1 MESFSKLK
9 FFFIIIFLF
18 CSKLNASEEII
29 TYQQIL
35 ENPGDLKLN
44 LKYAKQESEIGNYK
58 QTISTLERLNI
69 IYPENIEIKLYLL
82 SILVQIDSPQQAS
95 TLINDIKLLN
105 NLSPDDLETVLEL
118 EAEISERNLDKLWS
132 VNLDLSGSGL
142 YTDNVNSVS
151 KTRLQ
156 NDSDAIIGFNKA
168 KYDRTL
174 SGDIGVSVSRDIGE
188 ESSIVF
194 NLSHGDSEQYSETDD
209 DFETYNF
216 TTAFDTQVADHNI
229 SPYIILG
236 KTDYQDDA
244 DSFSYIYG
252 FGGNTSIGN
261 KYSLSYGYS
270 FADSK
275 NNNNSSDL
283 TANQKNSITHS
294 YSIGLDTYIN
304 DIVSTSIGLGYSD
317 SDAKVDDGNDYETYD
332 LSLRVNLALPW
343 AFISFTDSVSFN
355 DYKKADASINSKT
368 IRSDYTNT
376 FDITFTKSIGD
387 LFPNLD
393 PNRSLLVNFSYE
405 KLISEANIINYD
417 YITDSFTLTFSKSLN
432 LY

>member
-1 MESFSKLK
+1 MESFSKIK
-9 FFFIIIFLF
+9 FFFLITFLF
-18 CSKLNASEEII
+18 CSKLCASEETI

-35 ENPGDLKLN
+35 ENPADLKLN
-44 LKYAKQESEIGNYK
+44 LMYAKQESEIGNYK

-82 SILVQIDSPQQAS
+82 SILVQIDSPQQAN
-95 TLINDIKLLN
+95 TLIKDIKLSN
-105 NLSPDDLETVLEL
+105 NLSSDDLETVLEL

-132 VNLDLSGSGL
+132 VNLDLSGGGL

-156 NDSDAIIGFNKA
+156 NDSDTIVGFNKA

-174 SGDIGVSVSRDIGE
+174 SGDIGISVSRDIGE
-188 ESSIVF
+188 ESSIIF
-194 NLSHGDSEQYSETDD
+194 NLTHGDSEQYSETDD

-216 TTAFDTQVADHNI
+216 TTAYDTQIADHKI
-229 SPYIILG
+229 SPYLILG
-236 KTDYQDDA
+236 KTDYQEDA
-244 DSFSYIYG
+244 DSFSIMYG
-252 FGGNTSIGN
+252 FGGNTSLGDKHTLN
-261 KYSLSYGYS
+261 YGYS
-270 FADSK
+270 FIDSK
-275 NNNNSSDL
+275 NNNNNSDL
-283 TANQKNSITHS
+283 TANEKNSTTHS
-294 YSIGLDTYIN
+294 YSLGLDTYIN

-317 SDAKVDDGNDYETYD
+317 SDAKVDDGNDLETYD

-343 AFISFTDSVSFN
+343 AFISFADSVSFN
-355 DYKKADASINSKT
+355 DYKKADASINSRT
-368 IRSDYTNT
+368 IRSDHTNT
-376 FDITFTKSIGD
+376 FDITITKSIGD

>member
-1 MESFSKLK
+1 MESFSKFK
-9 FFFIIIFLF
+9 FFFFLILLF
-18 CSKLNASEEII
+18 TSKLNASEEII

-35 ENPGDLKLN
+35 DNPGDLKLN
-44 LKYAKQESEIGNYK
+44 LKYAKQESKNGNYK

-82 SILVQIDSPQQAS
+82 SILVQIDSPQQAT

-118 EAEISERNLDKLWS
+118 EEEISERNLDKLWS
-132 VNLDLSGSGL
+132 INLDLSGGGL

-156 NDSDAIIGFNKA
+156 NDSDTIVGFNKA

-174 SGDIGVSVSRDIGE
+174 SGDIGISVSRDIGE
-188 ESSIVF
+188 ESSLIF

-216 TTAFDTQVADHNI
+216 TTAYDTKIAGHNI
-229 SPYIILG
+229 SPYLILG

-244 DSFSYIYG
+244 DSFSNMYG
-252 FGGNTSIGN
+252 FGGNTSLGDIHTLN
-261 KYSLSYGYS
+261 YGYS
-270 FADSK
+270 FIDSK
-275 NNNNSSDL
+275 NNNNNSDL
-283 TANQKNSITHS
+283 TANQKNSTTHS
-294 YSIGLDTYIN
+294 YSVGLDTYFN

-332 LSLRVNLALPW
+332 LSLRFNLALPW
-343 AFISFTDSVSFN
+343 AFISFADSISFN

-376 FDITFTKSIGD
+376 FDITITKSIGD
-387 LFPNLD
+387 FFPNLD
-393 PNRSLLVNFSYE
+393 PNRSLFINFSYE
-405 KLISEANIINYD
+405 KLISEANIMNYD
-417 YITDSFTLTFSKSLN
+417 YITDSFSLTFSKSISI
-432 LY
+432 Y

>member
-1 MESFSKLK
+1 MESFSKIK
-9 FFFIIIFLF
+9 FFFLITFLF
-18 CSKLNASEEII
+18 CSKLCASEETI

-35 ENPGDLKLN
+35 ENPADLKLN
-44 LKYAKQESEIGNYK
+44 LMYAKQESEIGNYK

-82 SILVQIDSPQQAS
+82 SILVQIDSPQQAN
-95 TLINDIKLLN
+95 TLINDIKLSN
-105 NLSPDDLETVLEL
+105 NLSSDDLETVLEL

-132 VNLDLSGSGL
+132 VNLDLSGGGL

-156 NDSDAIIGFNKA
+156 NDSDTIVGFNKA

-174 SGDIGVSVSRDIGE
+174 SGDIGISVSRDVGE
-188 ESSIVF
+188 ESSIIF

-216 TTAFDTQVADHNI
+216 TTAYDTQIADHNI
-229 SPYIILG
+229 SPYLILG

-244 DSFSYIYG
+244 DSFSIMYG
-252 FGGNTSIGN
+252 FGGNTSLGDKHILN
-261 KYSLSYGYS
+261 YGYS
-270 FADSK
+270 FIDSK
-275 NNNNSSDL
+275 NNNNNSDL
-283 TANQKNSITHS
+283 TANEKNSTTYS
-294 YSIGLDTYIN
+294 YSLGLDKYIN

-317 SDAKVDDGNDYETYD
+317 SDAKVDDGNDLETYD
-332 LSLRVNLALPW
+332 LSLRVNLAFPW
-343 AFISFTDSVSFN
+343 AFISFADSVSFN
-355 DYKKADASINSKT
+355 DYKKADASINSKI

-376 FDITFTKSIGD
+376 FDITITKSIGD

-417 YITDSFTLTFSKSLN
+417 YITDTFTLTFSKSLN